1 LQAYIVNLAENSYTA
16 YAFCCEDD
24 CLQDYAVVRR
34 SGATLP
40 MLEIA
45 ALALSIPG
53 AIDALANLWTR
64 SAFACP
70 PAQRRSTTRLDID
83 LHVSIHRG

>member
-1 LQAYIVNLAENSYTA
+1 LQVYLVDLAENSYTA

-34 SGATLP
+34 NDVTLP

-53 AIDALANLWTR
+53 AIDALADLWTR
-64 SAFACP
+64 NAVARAP
-70 PAQRRSTTRLDID
+70 VRKRSTTRLDVD
-83 LHVSIHRG
+83 LHVSIRRG